1 MKKKHVLAYI
11 LILQLFFVFLIPI
24 QANAVNRS
32 VTISAPS
39 KEVAVG
45 QKFTVTLGFSPK
57 SLTKNFDFTM
67 VYDSSLIKYTGV
79 KKNLTGSSEYKIY
92 VDKPKANQLRIGSK
106 ASYDP
111 DLDGEMVGTAVSVQF
126 EVLKSGSVT
135 FSFVNAADGIKS
147 NAINWSAKKTVKL
160 GGTST
165 PTTPKTTTS
174 KTTTTTAKTTTTTK
188 KTTSTTPKTTMTPKT
203 TTPRTTTTTT
213 SKSTKS
219 STTPTATT
227 TITDTTTITE
237 TTPITTTETSSA
249 ATGPVIAF
257 FAKRY
262 DGALLNVPESVP
274 ADENIPISFSAE
286 EINDYETPMTI
297 YRSSTLPYKL
307 FWLSDEGGEA
317 RFYYCDEETSLYVPY
332 FRTEWSSRY
341 FTFSIVPN
349 DRLPQGFELKTY
361 DIRGVKVPAYLPA
374 KGYYVTH
381 DAYYDLMS
389 KVDSD
394 TRVPDWRVYE
404 GEVPE
409 STGDSNDPTST
420 NPSGE
425 DDRLTWQGV
434 SVEIPDELLLVAL
447 RMNDSEKKML
457 YFYDRT
463 LDSLI
468 RADLWLVPLART
480 FLDYH
485 EPIVS
490 YQPTTTPTELLT
502 STTTPSTSE
511 LVTGASEKKTLTFLG
526 LTIPTWVP
534 GAAIAVLVILLL
546 LLIRGI
552 VRAKKAKKLEQDF
565 SLDDESFDGN
575 DERHEQVDWS
585 LLNEEIADDDLVW
598 EQKSRA
604 QLGIVDMID
613 QSTRSEDPMDLNKE
627 ESPDDLDDH
636 EQIVDDKLTTMRGET
651 LADGQEVVTTVTN
664 VLPPTRTL
672 ESKWAD
678 LQRAVELSSARR
690 QRRMVAPERLGDV
703 EASDED
709 TTESED
715 VTQDDT
721 EVEVVAETGRT
732 IIQPGM
738 KGNRPMRRIPLKRL
752 QGIEST
758 RPIDDALDE
767 DEL

>member
-1 MKKKHVLAYI
+1 MKIRKYIALIIVCFLAMTLSI
-11 LILQLFFVFLIPI
+11 SFVVM
-24 QANAVNRS
+24 AATRRA
-32 VTISAPS
+32 TISAS
-39 KEVAVG
+39 RDKATVG
-45 QKFTVTLGFSPK
+45 QTFTVTLSFSPRAETRSFGFK
-57 SLTKNFDFTM
+57 LS
-67 VYDSSLIKYTGV
+67 YDSSTLQYVSGKNVSGLAGDFHEGGTG
-79 KKNLTGSSEYKIY
+79 
-92 VDKPKANQLRIGSK
+92 NQLNVGVTVSRTQSAVVGRAISLTFK
-106 ASYDP
+106 A
-111 DLDGEMVGTAVSVQF
+111 
-126 EVLKSGSVT
+126 K
-135 FSFVNAADGIKS
+135 AAGKATIKILEANDGIIDPEENTIIPGAPVS
-147 NAINWSAKKTVKL
+147 ITITPAV
-160 GGTST
+160 
-165 PTTPKTTTS
+165 PTTPKTTTP
-174 KTTTTTAKTTTTTK
+174 KTTTSKTTTTTK

-485 EPIVS
+485 EPIAS

-598 EQKSRA
+598 EQKSWA

-672 ESKWAD
+672 ESEWAD